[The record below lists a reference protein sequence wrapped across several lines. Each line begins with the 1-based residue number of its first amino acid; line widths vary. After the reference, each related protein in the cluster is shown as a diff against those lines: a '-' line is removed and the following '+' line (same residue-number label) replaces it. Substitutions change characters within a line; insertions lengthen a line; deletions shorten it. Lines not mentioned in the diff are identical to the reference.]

1 MSSESIPKRAFIAR
15 SEYRVYRIQ
24 PRLQNS
30 NQSTK
35 EPSAQQFLIAYRTFF
50 SSYLLCC
57 CCEINSATTPCWFLP
72 QAGRERDPFHLL
84 HELAWSLRKQTFRG
98 GKPKKKKKFNSVTP
112 VFDNLCIALLV
123 TCKWWIHGLYW
134 HKCKFIVFVF
144 IVNT

>member
-57 CCEINSATTPCWFLP
+57 CCEINSATTPWWFLP

-98 GKPKKKKKFNSVTP
+98 GKPKKKK
-112 VFDNLCIALLV
+112 NLTQWLLSLTIFALP
-123 TCKWWIHGLYW
+123 CWWLASGEFMGCTDINANLSCLYSL
-134 HKCKFIVFVF
+134 
-144 IVNT
+144 